1 VAVISRQGP
10 LLARFAPRIPPVLA
24 PRTFARL
31 QAALFVAALLPLARL
46 FFLGFNAGLGA
57 NPVEFVI
64 RSLGTW
70 TLVALVVTLSI
81 TPMRLA
87 TGWAWPL
94 RLRRM
99 FGLFAFFYAVLH
111 FSAYLW
117 LDQWFDVAAIWK
129 DVLKRPYITVGAMTL
144 MLLVPLAITSS
155 NGWVRRLG
163 GRNWQR
169 LHRLVYVVAGLAVL
183 HFWWQRAA
191 KNDFSEPLAYAIVIG
206 LLLGVRLLRSVWQR
220 YGRMDSSAYNS
231 STDSRRRTS

>member
-1 VAVISRQGP
+1 VAVISRQVP
-10 LLARFAPRIPPVLA
+10 LLARLAPGIPPLLA
-24 PRTFARL
+24 PRAFARL

-46 FFLGFNAGLGA
+46 FFLGFSAGLGA

-81 TPMRLA
+81 TPLRLA

-99 FGLFAFFYAVLH
+99 FGLFTFFYAMLH
-111 FSAYLW
+111 LSAYVW

-129 DVLKRPYITVGAMTL
+129 DVLKRPYITVGALTL
-144 MLLVPLAITSS
+144 LLLVPLAVTSS

-163 GRNWQR
+163 DRNWQR

-191 KNDFSEPLAYAIVIG
+191 KNDVGEPLAYAIVIG
-206 LLLGVRLLRSVWQR
+206 LLLGVRLLRLVRRR
-220 YGRMDSSAYNS
+220 YGSTDSSANNS
-231 STDSRRRTS
+231 STVSRRRTS

>member
-1 VAVISRQGP
+1 VIWRQGP
-10 LLARFAPRIPPVLA
+10 LLARLAPGIPAALA

-81 TPMRLA
+81 TPLRLA

-99 FGLFAFFYAVLH
+99 FGLFAFFYAALH

-117 LDQWFDVAAIWK
+117 LDQWFDAAAIWK
-129 DVLKRPYITVGAMTL
+129 DVLKRPYITIGALTL
-144 MLLVPLAITSS
+144 LLLVPLAITSS

-191 KNDFSEPLAYAIVIG
+191 KNDVGEPLAYAIVIG
-206 LLLGVRLLRSVWQR
+206 LLLGVRLLRSVRRR
-220 YGRMDSSAYNS
+220 YGSTDSSANS
-231 STDSRRRTS
+231 SSTVSRRRTS

>member
-1 VAVISRQGP
+1 MIPRQGP
-10 LLARFAPRIPPVLA
+10 LLARLSSRIPPVLA
-24 PRTFARL
+24 PRVFARL

-81 TPMRLA
+81 TPLRLA

-99 FGLFAFFYAVLH
+99 FGLFVFFYAVLH
-111 FSAYLW
+111 LCAYLW

-129 DVLKRPYITVGAMTL
+129 DVLKRPYITMGALTL
-144 MLLVPLAITSS
+144 LLLIPLAITSS

-191 KNDFSEPLAYAIVIG
+191 KNDVSEPLAYAIVIG
-206 LLLGVRLLRSVWQR
+206 LLLGVRLLSSFRRR
-220 YGRMDSSAYNS
+220 YGSTDSSANNS
-231 STDSRRRTS
+231 STVSRRRTS